1 MMYKVRVILDVEED
15 VIRTILVD
23 ENQTLEQL
31 HKTIANSFGFDGS
44 EMASFYTSDNGWNQ
58 GEEIPLFDMSESEV
72 GLSMSTCIL
81 KEILPNQNDK
91 LIYVYDFLHMWT
103 FYVEVIE
110 KSPEAIQ
117 EPKIVLSVGEVPN
130 EAPDKVFESDNIA
143 DDFDSEFNDSFNDFD
158 NIDDID
164 FDKY

>member
-1 MMYKVRVILDVEED
+1 MYKVRVILDVEED
-15 VIRTILVD
+15 VIRTLVVD
-23 ENQTLEQL
+23 EHQTLEKL
-31 HKTIANSFGFDGS
+31 HIQIANAFGFDGN

-58 GEEIPLFDMSESEV
+58 GEEIPLFNMSETGV
-72 GLSMSTCIL
+72 GLSMTTCIL
-81 KEILPNQNDK
+81 NEILPHQNDK
-91 LIYVYDFLHMWT
+91 LIYVYDFLEMWT

-110 KSPEAIQ
+110 KTE
-117 EPKIVLSVGEVPN
+117 EKISETKIILSVGDVPK
-130 EAPDKVFESDNIA
+130 EAPNKVFESDKIV

>member
-1 MMYKVRVILDVEED
+1 MYKVRVILDVEED

-81 KEILPNQNDK
+81 K
-91 LIYVYDFLHMWT
+91 
-103 FYVEVIE
+103 
-110 KSPEAIQ
+110 
-117 EPKIVLSVGEVPN
+117 
-130 EAPDKVFESDNIA
+130 
-143 DDFDSEFNDSFNDFD
+143 
-158 NIDDID
+158 
-164 FDKY
+164 